1 MAGTQDL
8 VADPRNATVLVWV
21 NGQLK
26 PRAEAT
32 VSVFDGG
39 YIAGDGVWEGLRL
52 VNGRWLQ
59 LDKHLDRLFAGAAV
73 IQLAVPGGRE
83 GVLAALEATR
93 RANGMED
100 GAHARL
106 MVTRGL
112 KTTPGADPR
121 MVEGCAT
128 VVITMEHKVPPPG
141 MAAAGLAL
149 MTSTYR
155 VTRPDQFDMRLNT
168 HSRMPYIL
176 ALQQAYNNGAD
187 EALMLD
193 DNGHVAS
200 CNSTNFFFVAGG
212 TVMTSTGESCFN
224 GITRATVIELCGTE
238 GIPLRLGNF
247 AISHVMGAEEA
258 FVTGTAPG
266 IVAVRSIDGRPLPAA
281 PGPMTRRIDA
291 AYRRMVGMGLPA

>member
-8 VADPRNATVLVWV
+8 VADPRNASVLVWV
-21 NGQLK
+21 NGQLR
-26 PRAEAT
+26 PRADAT

-52 VNGRWLQ
+52 VHGRWLQ
-59 LDKHLDRLFAGAAV
+59 LHKHFDRLFAGAAM
-73 IQLAVPGGRE
+73 IQLEVPGGRD
-83 GVLAALEATR
+83 GILAALEATR
-93 RANGMED
+93 TANDMHD

-121 MVEGCAT
+121 MISGAAT
-128 VVITMEHKVPPPG
+128 VVITMEHKVPPP
-141 MAAAGLAL
+141 ALSSAGLAL

-193 DNGHVAS
+193 DAGHVAS
-200 CNSTNFFFVAGG
+200 CNSTNFFFVSGG
-212 TVMTSTGESCFN
+212 TVMTSDGENCFN
-224 GITRATVIELCGTE
+224 GITRETVIELCQSHR
-238 GIPLRLGNF
+238 IPLRLGNF
-247 AISHVMGAEEA
+247 AMTHVMAAQEA

-266 IVAVRSIDGRPLPAA
+266 ILAVRSIDGRKLPTA
-281 PGPMTRRIDA
+281 PGPVTRQIGA
-291 AYRRMVGMGLPA
+291 AYREAMGFDG

>member
-8 VADPRNATVLVWV
+8 VEDPRNATVLVWV
-21 NGQLK
+21 NGELRR
-26 PRAEAT
+26 RAEAT

-52 VNGRWLQ
+52 VRGRWLQ
-59 LDKHLDRLFAGAAV
+59 LEKHLDRLFAGAAM
-73 IQLAVPGGRE
+73 IQLIVPGGRE
-83 GVLAALEATR
+83 AVVSALEATR
-93 RANGMED
+93 QANGMED

-121 MVEGCAT
+121 MVTGGAT
-128 VVITMEHKVPPPG
+128 MVITMEHKVPPPALG
-141 MAAAGLAL
+141 SAGLAL

-193 DNGHVAS
+193 DDGHVAS
-200 CNSTNFFFVAGG
+200 CNSTNFFFVVNGV
-212 TVMTSTGESCFN
+212 VMTSTGENCFN
-224 GITRATVIELCGTE
+224 GITRETVIELCGAET
-238 GIPLRLGNF
+238 IPLKLGNF
-247 AISHVMGAEEA
+247 SLLHVMGAEEA

-266 IVAVRSIDGRPLPAA
+266 IAAVRSIDGRVLGAV
-281 PGPMTRRIDA
+281 PGPLTQRITA
-291 AYRRMVGMGLPA
+291 AYRERVGMGA

>member
-8 VADPRNATVLVWV
+8 VADPRNASVLVWV
-21 NGQLK
+21 NGMLR

-52 VNGRWLQ
+52 VRGRWLQ
-59 LDKHLDRLFAGAAV
+59 LDRHLDRLFAGAAV
-73 IQLAVPGGRE
+73 IQLAIPGGRL
-83 GVLAALEATR
+83 GLVDALEATR

-100 GAHARL
+100 GVHARL

-112 KTTPGADPR
+112 KTSPGADPR
-121 MVEGCAT
+121 MVDGHAT
-128 VVITMEHKVPPPG
+128 VVIVMEHKVPPPG
-141 MAAAGLAL
+141 MAGGGLAL

-176 ALQQAYNNGAD
+176 ALQQAYGNGAD

-193 DNGHVAS
+193 DEGHVAS
-200 CNSTNFFFVAGG
+200 CNSTNFFFVAGEV
-212 TVMTSTGESCFN
+212 VMTSTSARCFN
-224 GITRATVIELCGTE
+224 GITRATVIELCREE
-238 GIPLRLGNF
+238 GIELRLGDY
-247 AISHVMGAEEA
+247 ALMHVTAAEEA

-266 IVAVRSIDGRPLPAA
+266 IMPVRSIDGRRLPQV
-281 PGPMTRRIDA
+281 PGPLTRRIDQ
-291 AYRRMVGMGLPA
+291 AYRRSVQMD